1 MIKLSKEKFLKKVK
15 KIKINA
21 IKSIYHA
28 KSGHPGGVLS
38 AADIVTYLFFNE
50 IEINKKNINS
60 LNRNRFILSK
70 GHAAPLLYSIGA
82 ELGLIK
88 KIDLLKLRKIG
99 SNLQGHTSRNHT
111 PWVEANTGSLGQ
123 GFSFG
128 IGQALACKINKS
140 NNKIYVMIGDGEI
153 QEGSVWEAA
162 MAAAHHELGN
172 LKVFVDCN
180 RIQNDDFVEKQ
191 MRMFDI
197 AAKWE
202 SFGWAVREID
212 GHNMQEILDALD
224 WFDGVGNKPAV
235 IVANTVKG
243 KGVSFMENNPA
254 FHGAAPND
262 EQLGQGLAELGLI
275 Q

>member
-15 KIKINA
+15 EIKINA
-21 IKSIYHA
+21 IKSIYYA

-99 SNLQGHTSRNHT
+99 SKLQGHTSRNHT

-140 NNKIYVMIGDGEI
+140 NNKVYVMIGDGEI
-153 QEGSVWEAA
+153 QEGMIWEGALFA
-162 MAAAHHELGN
+162 SNYSLNN
-172 LKVFVDCN
+172 LCVILDNNK
-180 RIQNDDFVEKQ
+180 IQNDNFVKNIIKI
-191 MRMFDI
+191 DPLGK
-197 AAKWE
+197 KWK
-202 SFGWAVREID
+202 SFNWNVITIN
-212 GHNMQEILDALD
+212 GHNFKQIKEAINK
-224 WFDGVGNKPAV
+224 FKKEKNKPTL
-235 IVANTVKG
+235 ILANTIKG
-243 KGVSFMENNPA
+243 KGVNFMENNPLW
-254 FHGAAPND
+254 HGSID
-262 EQLGQGLAELGLI
+262 IGQENYEKAIKELSNE
-275 Q
+275 

>member
-1 MIKLSKEKFLKKVK
+1 MIKFSKEKFLKKVK
-15 KIKINA
+15 KIKIDA

-50 IEINKKNINS
+50 IKINKKNINS

-88 KIDLLKLRKIG
+88 KVDLLKLRNID

-128 IGQALACKINKS
+128 IGQALACKLNKS
-140 NNKIYVMIGDGEI
+140 NNKVYVMIGDGEI
-153 QEGSVWEAA
+153 QEGMIWEGALFA
-162 MAAAHHELGN
+162 SNYSLNN
-172 LKVFVDCN
+172 LCVILDNNK
-180 RIQNDDFVEKQ
+180 IQNDNFVKN
-191 MRMFDI
+191 I
-197 AAKWE
+197 IKINPIGKKWK
-202 SFGWAVREID
+202 SFNWNVITIN
-212 GHNMQEILDALD
+212 GHNFKQIKEAINK
-224 WFDGVGNKPAV
+224 FKKEKNKPTL
-235 IVANTVKG
+235 ILANTIKG
-243 KGVSFMENNPA
+243 KGVNFMENNPLW
-254 FHGAAPND
+254 HGSID
-262 EQLGQGLAELGLI
+262 IGQENYEKAIKELSNE
-275 Q
+275 